1 MGPKSGCLIPLF
13 SSLFDNYV
21 LFCSIKIHSF
31 RSSQQGFSYM
41 FNSHRANQVQCG
53 GNETAVPAL
62 LHHPCHPLGGLLLL
76 PRYEQ
81 QGQRRSRK
89 SSLHLCFTTH
99 FEFKLLTPSQ
109 SVSFLL
115 NLPALKLLKT
125 LLLKHSLFQLNLFQ
139 ILINLL

>member
-1 MGPKSGCLIPLF
+1 
-13 SSLFDNYV
+13 
-21 LFCSIKIHSF
+21 
-31 RSSQQGFSYM
+31 M

-125 LLLKHSLFQLNLFQ
+125 LLLKHSLFQQNLFQ